1 MNPAAGASRVPPP
14 SPDAPPRRDL
24 RALRAGSIRAALIDL
39 DGTMVD
45 TAQDFCAALNAMLA
59 QLNARPIAL
68 TEVLGYIGKGSEHL
82 IAAVLSPRL
91 TAADAQ
97 ASFQRAFDLYQA
109 EYAQINGRFSTLYP
123 AVESGLQAM
132 HAAGIR
138 LACVTNKPLRFA
150 LELLQRYGLRDY
162 FAVVYGGDSWPRKKP
177 DPLPMRE
184 ACRALAV
191 EPSQA
196 VAIGDSENDAL
207 AAGAAGLWSLALP
220 YGYNHGQPVQNIP
233 ADGIVENLLE
243 AARLIIGTDGTT
255 DARHESRRPT

>member
-1 MNPAAGASRVPPP
+1 MAASVNRVP
-14 SPDAPPRRDL
+14 SPGTDVPRRRNLHDL
-24 RALRAGSIRAALIDL
+24 RGARIQAALIDL

-59 QLNARPIAL
+59 QLDAPPIAL
-68 TEVLGYIGKGSEHL
+68 PEVLGYIGKGSEHL
-82 IAAVLSPRL
+82 IASVLAPRMA
-91 TAADAQ
+91 AADAQ
-97 ASFQRAFDLYQA
+97 ALFQRAFDLYQA
-109 EYAQINGRFSTLYP
+109 EYAQINGHFSTLYP

-132 HAAGIR
+132 HAGGIR

-150 LELLQRYGLRDY
+150 LELLQRYELRHY
-162 FAVVYGGDSWPRKKP
+162 FSVVYGGDSWPRKKP

-220 YGYNHGQPVQNIP
+220 YGYNHGLPVQNIP

-243 AARLIIGTDGTT
+243 AAWLVIGTDG
-255 DARHESRRPT
+255 HQYQP